1 MVMMVS
7 AMKILG
13 QYKNGNYDVR
23 IFDDGTKIRVTEE
36 DDFIS
41 EFPENIDIKI
51 TNYCDAGCKF
61 CHEDST
67 TSGRHADLKHY
78 ILYGFLTT
86 LKPYTEL
93 AIGGGN
99 PLDHPQLR
107 MLLSYLRSRG
117 IIPNLTVNQVH
128 FEKNF
133 NEISSLVKNNL
144 IYGVGVS
151 LVNPTDNFL
160 SLISKIPNAV
170 IHTINGVTTM
180 KSYEK
185 LGDKNLK
192 VLILGYKMFRR
203 GVNYYSETVR
213 KNMNELSNNI
223 ISLMSKFDVLSFD
236 NLAIE
241 QLNMKS
247 HLSSAEWDK
256 FYMGDDGQFTM
267 YVDLVNGVYAKNS
280 TSKITY
286 PLTNNI
292 LEMFKVVK
300 NEKLS

>member
-1 MVMMVS
+1 MV
-7 AMKILG
+7 KLLG

-23 IFDDGTKIRVTEE
+23 IFDDGTKIRATE
-36 DDFIS
+36 DDKFIS

-67 TSGRHADLKHY
+67 TSGKHADLKNY
-78 ILYGFLTT
+78 ILYGFLKT
-86 LKPYTEL
+86 LKPHTEL

-107 MLLSYLRSRG
+107 MLLSYLKYQK
-117 IIPNLTVNQVH
+117 IISNLTVNQTH

-133 NEISSLVKNNL
+133 DEIRSLVKNKL

-151 LVNPTDNFL
+151 LINPTDKF
-160 SLISKIPNAV
+160 ISSIQQIPNAV
-170 IHTINGVTTM
+170 IHTINGITTM

-185 LGDKNLK
+185 LSNKNLK

-203 GVNYYSETVR
+203 GVTYYSPTVQS
-213 KNMNELSNNI
+213 NMNELSKNI
-223 ISLMSKFDVLSFD
+223 TSLMSKFEVLSFD

-241 QLNMKS
+241 QLNMIS
-247 HLSSAEWDK
+247 YLTQEEWDR

-267 YVDLVNGVYAKNS
+267 YVDLVNEVYAKNS
-280 TSKITY
+280 TSETTY
-286 PLTNNI
+286 PLTGDI
-292 LEMFKVVK
+292 VEMFQFIK
-300 NEKLS
+300 ERG

>member
-1 MVMMVS
+1 
-7 AMKILG
+7 MKILG

-36 DDFIS
+36 NDFIS

-51 TNYCDAGCKF
+51 TNYCDASCKF

-117 IIPNLTVNQVH
+117 VIPNLTVNQVH
-128 FEKNF
+128 FEKSF
-133 NEISSLVKNNL
+133 SEISSLVKNNL

-185 LGDKNLK
+185 LGNKNLK

-223 ISLMSKFDVLSFD
+223 TSLMPKFDVLSFD

-241 QLNMKS
+241 QLDMKS

-286 PLTNNI
+286 PLTNSI
-292 LEMFKVVK
+292 LEMFKVAK
-300 NEKLS
+300 NEKSS